1 MFVKTSLNGNN
12 SGSCEAYAFY
22 ITKSSSV
29 KKVFN
34 SKMEYVKV
42 EDAILHIDQHAK
54 GGIRSQ
60 EAKWYSPVYSLSQD
74 ESIHLA
80 NKILDYGT
88 CASRGI
94 SKYDDLTPEEQEKYD
109 LEVQKL
115 AVRFQRQMAKN
126 FNKSFLGIN
135 DEHDILWYAS
145 IEHARK
151 YKGFDDAV
159 VKKEKYQGMK
169 KEGFNTH
176 IHIIQSR
183 KGLNEKKSL
192 LSPQANARSLTKQLV
207 GFDRNRFYNVIEQ
220 QFDMFAQYNR
230 KITETFEYFKA
241 RKKAED
247 SPIENKLQYKTNF
260 IQKNDIQKIVDNTSC
275 INYFDKLCVQGKL
288 QKVILHE
295 PTSYQIYQDK
305 AHNEYVVMDKYWY
318 KNDGGYTRGGIIKA
332 VQSFENLEWLP
343 ALEQL
348 RKDYNQK
355 FEVPTTALVERYI
368 DPSKIKEVREGF
380 VVKEKSTQKLFIIQ
394 KLRKNNLRTG
404 QYQLTLVER
413 SGLKQRESEVR
424 KISVLDENQMKKDY
438 VFLTLDEKEVIE
450 FSKFYS
456 RDFFH
461 LDETSKLNK
470 EKTIEIKPTEK
481 PPIQVE
487 KSKYT
492 EIRRGVSFVAKSS
505 DEVFI
510 LLSIEQKNG
519 KYHAILRPKTW
530 DPSAGESLDV
540 SLIYEKRAELAHRYD
555 VIGFDNK
562 PIDLSIEEPKPIVEP
577 TESVLNNT
585 SDNTFVGDSSEEK
598 AAQSTSTFTGGG
610 EKQSEEKQQSQE
622 HTQEQKPTKAQK
634 PTQTTQEKPKQ
645 NTDNKPKFR
654 FRR

>member
-1 MFVKTSLNGNN
+1 MFVKTSLIGNN

-42 EDAILHIDQHAK
+42 EDAISHIDQHAK

-368 DPSKIKEVREGF
+368 DPSKIKEVREGYL
-380 VVKEKSTQKLFIIQ
+380 VREKSTQKIFIIQ
-394 KLRKNNLRTG
+394 KIGKDYLRTG
-404 QYQLTLVER
+404 RYQLTLIER
-413 SGLKQRESEVR
+413 TGLERRESEVR
-424 KISVLDENQMKKDY
+424 KVSVLNEEQMKKDY
-438 VFLTLDEKEVIE
+438 VFLTANGKTEIE
-450 FSKFYS
+450 YPKFYI
-456 RDFFH
+456 DNFF
-461 LDETSKLNK
+461 
-470 EKTIEIKPTEK
+470 TIS
-481 PPIQVE
+481 E
-487 KSKYT
+487 KSNLNEPQTQIKKD
-492 EIRRGVSFVAKSS
+492 KSVGLGEYS
-505 DEVFI
+505 TYKPLKKGMKFIPKSNDQVFI

-530 DPSAGESLDV
+530 DPSVGESLDV
-540 SLIYEKRAELAHRYD
+540 SLIYEKRAELAHQYD

-577 TESVLNNT
+577 TESVSNNT

-622 HTQEQKPTKAQK
+622 HKQEQKPTKAQK